1 VVLTVT
7 TSELS
12 PLDACL
18 QASCPTVMA
27 PHQGALPE
35 LSAGKRLVM
44 AADGLYLEVR
54 SESLHAL
61 QRLIAVPTPYGPIEP
76 FLRLSN
82 GPIPTA
88 LLRRATDAA
97 AATPNEV
104 AFCIVSEG
112 QGTYRLIEPT
122 VHSSSL
128 GHITYADTV
137 DDNALVIDL
146 HSHGDLRAFFSAQDD
161 RSDLARPGP
170 YIAIVIGR
178 CSTAPE
184 IALRLVSPPYLI
196 PLPPSALQAIAG

>member
-1 VVLTVT
+1 
-7 TSELS
+7 
-12 PLDACL
+12 
-18 QASCPTVMA
+18 
-27 PHQGALPE
+27 
-35 LSAGKRLVM
+35 M

-61 QRLIAVPTPYGPIEP
+61 QRLVAVPTPYGRVEP
-76 FLRLSN
+76 FLRLAN

-196 PLPPSALQAIAG
+196 PIPPSAFQAIVG